1 MVKFIQ
7 SSNNYR
13 EIEKVPSRGEICFFG
28 RSNAGKSSLINA
40 LFECNAFVSKTP
52 GKTVSLNFYSFQ
64 KYTIVDSPG
73 YGFAKGNMNEQW
85 GELGA
90 EYLEYRLPLKMCFV
104 LIDSRRGLMESD
116 WEMID
121 FIEFH
126 KTPYTLIYT
135 KLDKLNHKEF
145 IDIQNNDRNNLRSLK
160 LKYIKYANDEQRL
173 LSTSAK
179 DDLGIGK
186 LFEYVKTC
194 LAQKS

>member
-13 EIEKVPSRGEICFFG
+13 EIDKIQSKGEVCFFG

-40 LFECNAFVSKTP
+40 LFKCNAFVSKTP

-85 GELGA
+85 GELGV

-104 LIDSRRGLMESD
+104 LIDSRRGLMDGD
-116 WEMID
+116 WEMVD
-121 FIEFH
+121 FLEFY

-145 IDIQNNDRNNLRSLK
+145 AEIEANDQMKIRSLK
-160 LKYIKYANDEQRL
+160 LKYIKYQNSEQRI

-179 DDLGIGK
+179 DDLGMGG
-186 LFEYVKTC
+186 LFQYIKSC
-194 LAQKS
+194 LSQKS